1 MRNFENNLD
10 EVRLKFCRTS
20 VSSKKFRTADTY
32 SDIPLPL
39 IAMIRFA
46 QMFLASIFL
55 VSCVQGWL
63 FSTTNWPVRT
73 IGKVTC
79 NGEPVPFVDIE
90 LMDDDLWFEDKMG
103 ETTAD
108 SNRAFQVAGSGR
120 DLLSGKPEPYI
131 RVCYSYSGSYGKLK
145 VVGILKILRREKV
158 SQRSYSSD
166 INFGTINFD
175 SDHCKAY
182 IQFYKALKYYKD
194 VAKSL
199 LPYNTLYIQSK
210 TLIHGGT
217 PYSTT
222 NTVRIPRN
230 YNITFETAQHEFVHT
245 IRHSFDGSLAH
256 FLYDVVRY
264 ATESIIH
271 KTFTFDFSSLILFAY
286 ILLSI

>member
-1 MRNFENNLD
+1 
-10 EVRLKFCRTS
+10 
-20 VSSKKFRTADTY
+20 
-32 SDIPLPL
+32 
-39 IAMIRFA
+39 MIRFE
-46 QMFLASIFL
+46 QGFLASIFL

-63 FSTTNWPVRT
+63 FSTTNWPVRAT
-73 IGKVTC
+73 GKVTC

-90 LMDDDLWFEDKMG
+90 LVDDDLWFDDKMG

-108 SNRAFQVAGSGR
+108 SNGAFQVAGSGR
-120 DLLSGKPEPYI
+120 DLFSGKPEPYI

-199 LPYNTLYIQSK
+199 LPYNTLYIKARPSYTEARPIQQQIPYGFLGTT
-210 TLIHGGT
+210 TLH
-217 PYSTT
+217 SRRH
-222 NTVRIPRN
+222 NTSLLIPSD
-230 YNITFETAQHEFVHT
+230 IPSMGVWLISCTM
-245 IRHSFDGSLAH
+245 
-256 FLYDVVRY
+256 
-264 ATESIIH
+264 
-271 KTFTFDFSSLILFAY
+271 SSGMQLN
-286 ILLSI
+286 